1 MSELEILLFI
11 VLLEATGIDVLK
23 GCVDDEN

>member
-11 VLLEATGIDVLK
+11 VLLEATGIDILE
-23 GCVDDEN
+23 GRENNEP